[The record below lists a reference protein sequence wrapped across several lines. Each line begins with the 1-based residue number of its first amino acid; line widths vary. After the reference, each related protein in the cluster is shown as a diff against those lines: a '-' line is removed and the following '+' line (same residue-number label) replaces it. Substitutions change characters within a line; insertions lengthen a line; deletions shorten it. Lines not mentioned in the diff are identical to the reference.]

1 MKIFSAN
8 IKSLTELYNNELR
21 KALDLE
27 EQGLKA
33 IPVNIAKA
41 NDTQLKQVFQSHLQ
55 ESELHVS
62 KVRQLL
68 QHLPEH
74 SSQTC
79 KIASA
84 LSSEA
89 QDTIKDVNAPDVL
102 DVALIAIAQQAE
114 HHEIA
119 VYGTLK
125 NWARL
130 LGRTQDYAVLES
142 IENEEKH
149 MDKLLS
155 TVAEHVN
162 SEAAAVAA

>member
-8 IKSLTELYNNELR
+8 VKSLTELYNSELR

-33 IPVNIAKA
+33 LPINIAKA
-41 NDTQLKQVFQSHLQ
+41 ADAQLKQVFQSHLQ
-55 ESELHVS
+55 ESELHVT
-62 KVRQLL
+62 KVRELL
-68 QHLPEH
+68 AQLPET

-89 QDTIKDVNAPDVL
+89 QDTIKDVNDPDVL
-102 DVALIAIAQQAE
+102 DVALIGIAQQAE

-130 LGRTQDYAVLES
+130 LGRTSDYAVLES

-149 MDKLLS
+149 ADKLLS
-155 TVAEHVN
+155 TVAERVN
-162 SEAAAVAA
+162 SEAQAVAA